1 MVKSYEKQNKSKADI
16 AKENR
21 KKNLEKASGGGGIHA
36 GKSKDKIAKEKSFVA
51 KQKVKEAKKAPTVKE
66 KKDLDAT
73 QKRESTHP
81 IFKKKG
87 KDVEIKQ
94 KPKVKIKAK
103 SRHEIA
109 IKKRQDALEKARKEP
124 KVSTPEKHPAHDPD
138 KGGGIHRGKPPKGK
152 YKKPPK
158 GAQAAEVDRG
168 GKSSGPKEKKKLPKI
183 SGKAREDAKR
193 AKIREDA
200 RKPKKKEAKKQAET
214 GTRETSYE
222 DRVKALVAKKAS
234 LSKKETADGRSE
246 YQVEMNKL
254 KKENKKAW
262 KKMFKGGK
270 LKG

>member
-21 KKNLEKASGGGGIHA
+21 EKNLEKASGGGGIHA

-73 QKRESTHP
+73 QKRKSTHP

-103 SRHEIA
+103 SKDKIA
-109 IKKRQDALEKARKEP
+109 KEKSKEALEKEKKGIR
-124 KVSTPEKHPAHDPD
+124 VSTPEKHPAHDPD
-138 KGGGIHRGKPPKGK
+138 KGGGIHRGKPPKG
-152 YKKPPK
+152 
-158 GAQAAEVDRG
+158 AQAAEVDLGKG
-168 GKSSGPKEKKKLPKI
+168 GKSPVPKERKKLPKI

-200 RKPKKKEAKKQAET
+200 RKTKKAETKKQAET

-222 DRVKALVAKKAS
+222 ARVKALVAKKAS

-246 YQVEMNKL
+246 YQVQMNKL

-270 LKG
+270 LKK

>member
-1 MVKSYEKQNKSKADI
+1 MAEDYKGHVGMIKKKKDEA
-16 AKENR
+16 AK
-21 KKNLEKASGGGGIHA
+21 KKEGGGIHQGKTPK
-36 GKSKDKIAKEKSFVA
+36 GKSKDKIVKEKSFVT
-51 KQKVKEAKKAPTVKE
+51 KQRIKEKEKASTVKE

-81 IFKKKG
+81 IHKKKG

-94 KPKVKIKAK
+94 KPKVKIKPKSKDKIAK
-103 SRHEIA
+103 EKSKA
-109 IKKRQDALEKARKEP
+109 ALEKEKKGIR
-124 KVSTPEKHPAHDPD
+124 VSTPEKHPAHDPD
-138 KGGGIHRGKPPKGK
+138 KGGGKQPKK
-152 YKKPPK
+152 K

-168 GKSSGPKEKKKLPKI
+168 GKSPGPKERKKLPKV

-200 RKPKKKEAKKQAET
+200 RKPKKAEPKKQAET
-214 GTRETSYE
+214 GTRKTTYE
-222 DRVKALVAKKAS
+222 DRVKALVAKKDS

-246 YQVEMNKL
+246 YQVQMHKL

>member
-1 MVKSYEKQNKSKADI
+1 MVKSYEKQAKSKADI

-21 KKNLEKASGGGGIHA
+21 EKNLERASGGGGIHA
-36 GKSKDKIAKEKSFVA
+36 GKSKDKIAKEKSLVT
-51 KQKVKEAKKAPTVKE
+51 KQNIKEKKKATTPSE

-81 IFKKKG
+81 IHKKKDRLIELKKEK
-87 KDVEIKQ
+87 KDKSGSLVK
-94 KPKVKIKAK
+94 KIKKIFTGNGKAEAATEIGKGGKSPGPKERKKLSEMSAK
-103 SRHEIA
+103 
-109 IKKRQDALEKARKEP
+109 EKARI
-124 KVSTPEKHPAHDPD
+124 A
-138 KGGGIHRGKPPKGK
+138 
-152 YKKPPK
+152 
-158 GAQAAEVDRG
+158 
-168 GKSSGPKEKKKLPKI
+168 KKK
-183 SGKAREDAKR
+183 ADAK
-193 AKIREDA
+193 AKATREDA

-222 DRVKALVAKKAS
+222 ARVKALVAKKAS

-246 YQVEMNKL
+246 YQVQMNKL

>member
-21 KKNLEKASGGGGIHA
+21 EKNLEKASGGGGIHA
-36 GKSKDKIAKEKSFVA
+36 GKSKDKIAKEKSFVT
-51 KQKVKEAKKAPTVKE
+51 KQKIKEKEKAPTIKE

-81 IFKKKG
+81 IHKKKG

-138 KGGGIHRGKPPKGK
+138 KGGGIHRGKPPKG
-152 YKKPPK
+152 
-158 GAQAAEVDRG
+158 AQAAE
-168 GKSSGPKEKKKLPKI
+168 PKI
-183 SGKAREDAKR
+183 V
-193 AKIREDA
+193 
-200 RKPKKKEAKKQAET
+200 PKKKPLSPEQKKKDKAIMKAEKARREKAKAKAKSAPIMKAEKKRRAEAKKDMPT
-214 GTRETSYE
+214 
-222 DRVKALVAKKAS
+222 
-234 LSKKETADGRSE
+234 GRSAAASGAAKGKDIAM
-246 YQVEMNKL
+246 QRKKHVLGTL
-254 KKENKKAW
+254 KDKPSGKK
-262 KKMFKGGK
+262 
-270 LKG
+270 

>member
-21 KKNLEKASGGGGIHA
+21 EKNLEKASGGGGIHA
-36 GKSKDKIAKEKSFVA
+36 GKSKDKIAKEKSLVT
-51 KQKVKEAKKAPTVKE
+51 KQNIKEKKKATTQSE
-66 KKDLDAT
+66 KKDLDT
-73 QKRESTHP
+73 IQKRESTHP

-103 SRHEIA
+103 SKHEIA

-138 KGGGIHRGKPPKGK
+138 KGGGIHKGKPPKGK

-168 GKSSGPKEKKKLPKI
+168 KKSSGPKEKKKL
-183 SGKAREDAKR
+183 SGMSAK
-193 AKIREDA
+193 
-200 RKPKKKEAKKQAET
+200 
-214 GTRETSYE
+214 
-222 DRVKALVAKKAS
+222 
-234 LSKKETADGRSE
+234 
-246 YQVEMNKL
+246 
-254 KKENKKAW
+254 
-262 KKMFKGGK
+262 
-270 LKG
+270 